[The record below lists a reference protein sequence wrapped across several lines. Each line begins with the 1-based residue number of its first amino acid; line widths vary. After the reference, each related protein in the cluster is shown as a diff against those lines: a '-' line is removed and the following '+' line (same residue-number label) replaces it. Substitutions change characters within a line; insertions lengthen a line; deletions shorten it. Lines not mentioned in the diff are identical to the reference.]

1 MSSGPGRS
9 RRMSPADAAWV
20 GLDRPEHLMV
30 VTVVLRLGA
39 RIELDTLS
47 ELVAAR
53 LLPAYPSFRQ
63 RPVLSRIPL
72 VRPAWQDDPEFVLAA
87 HLREVELAAEPDLMA
102 YVGQL
107 MGTPLDLQRSPWT
120 LTVVQH
126 EGGSAVVAR
135 LHHCLADGIALAGVL
150 LSLVDGG
157 SAASS
162 VPPRPG
168 GSGSGSG
175 SGSAG
180 RGSSLGTLFG
190 TAVRTAW
197 NVMVGRKDTRSRL
210 RGSASVGRRA
220 AWTGPL
226 ELEVAKLAAKRLQ
239 VSVNDVLLAAVAGGL
254 RRWLVAHGEPAADCR
269 VMVPVDLRRG
279 AAVPAELGNRFGI
292 VFVTLPV
299 ELAEP
304 RERVAAVHA
313 ATTEAKSSSVAPA
326 SYGLLNLVGLLPRWV
341 QGLAANL
348 LGRIATGIVTNV
360 PGPRAPLS
368 LAGAP
373 LTSIVFWVP
382 HIGPIGIGFSIFSY
396 AGTVTVG
403 VATNESLDIDPAELV
418 AAVEAELA
426 ELNELGELSADERR
440 L

>member
-1 MSSGPGRS
+1 MTSGPGRS
-9 RRMSPADAAWV
+9 HRMSAADAAWV

-30 VTVVLRLGA
+30 VTVVLRLGE
-39 RIELDTLS
+39 RLELDALAR
-47 ELVAAR
+47 LVTDR
-53 LLPAYPSFRQ
+53 LLPAYPTFRQ
-63 RPVLSRIPL
+63 RPVPSRIPL
-72 VRPAWQDDPEFVLAA
+72 VPPVWRDDPAFDLAE
-87 HLREVELAAEPDLMA
+87 HLREVEIGAEPELMA
-102 YVGQL
+102 YVSGL
-107 MGTPLDLQRSPWT
+107 MGTPLDLRRSPWT
-120 LTVVQH
+120 LTLAQH
-126 EGGSAVVAR
+126 DGGSAVVAR

-157 SAASS
+157 DGGEGGDGGAATSSARSS
-162 VPPRPG
+162 
-168 GSGSGSG
+168 
-175 SGSAG
+175 
-180 RGSSLGTLFG
+180 RGSLGGLVG
-190 TAVRTAW
+190 TAVRT
-197 NVMVGRKDTRSRL
+197 VGDVLVGRKDAGSRL
-210 RGSASVGRRA
+210 RGSPSVGRRA

-226 ELEVAKLAAKRLQ
+226 DLEVTKRAAKRLE

-254 RRWLVAHGEPAADCR
+254 RRWLVDQDQAIADCR

-292 VFVTLPV
+292 VFVTLPLEV
-299 ELAEP
+299 TDAP
-304 RERVAAVHA
+304 GRAGAVHA
-313 ATTEAKSSSVAPA
+313 STTQAKSSAVAPA
-326 SYGLLNLVGLLPRWV
+326 SYGLLRLVGVMPRWA
-341 QGLAANL
+341 QGLAATL

-360 PGPRAPLS
+360 PGPRTRLT

-403 VATNESLDIDPAELV
+403 VATNESLDIDPGELV

-426 ELNELGELSADERR
+426 ELNELEQFSAEEGR